1 MPDSQTAAFSLLSH
15 PLQSDPPACRLSG
28 EVARSGGMLR
38 VGYRLEGELGRLSI
52 PQAAAGRFADELW
65 QHTCFE
71 LFVALPGVPS
81 YHEFNF
87 SPSGD
92 WAVYAF
98 DRYRQRAFVADAE
111 LAALKPELH
120 CAASTAVLELSAQVS
135 LSALSPRHGRSA
147 LRLGLSAV
155 LERKDGSAP
164 LLSYWALV
172 HPDAKPD
179 FHHPESFAL
188 TLDEIRN

>member
-1 MPDSQTAAFSLLSH
+1 
-15 PLQSDPPACRLSG
+15 
-28 EVARSGGMLR
+28 MLR
-38 VGYRLEGELGRLSI
+38 VGYRLEGNLGALRI
-52 PQAAAGRFADELW
+52 PQAEAGRFADELW

-98 DRYRQRAFVADAE
+98 DRYRQRAFLADAE

-120 CAASTAVLELSAQVS
+120 CAASTVGMELSAQVS

>member
-1 MPDSQTAAFSLLSH
+1 MPESQTASFELVVH

-38 VGYRLEGELGRLSI
+38 VGYRLEGELGQLSI
-52 PQAAAGRFADELW
+52 PRGSEGRFADELW
-65 QHTCFE
+65 QYTCFE
-71 LFVALPGVPS
+71 LFVALSDTAG

-87 SPSGD
+87 SPSGH

-98 DRYRQRAFVADAE
+98 DRYRQRAFLADAE
-111 LAALKPELH
+111 LAARKPELR
-120 CAASTAVLELSAQVS
+120 CAASTAGLELTAQVS
-135 LSALSPRHGRSA
+135 LAALSPRHGRSA
-147 LRLGLSAV
+147 LRLGFSAV
-155 LERKDGSAP
+155 LERKDGSDP

>member
-1 MPDSQTAAFSLLSH
+1 M
-15 PLQSDPPACRLSG
+15 LQ
-28 EVARSGGMLR
+28 
-38 VGYRLEGELGRLSI
+38 VGFRLEGNLGALRI
-52 PQAAAGRFADELW
+52 PQAAEGRFADELW
-65 QHTCFE
+65 RHTCFE
-71 LFVALPGVPS
+71 LFVALPGLPR

-98 DRYRQRAFVADAE
+98 DRYRQRAFLADME
-111 LAALKPELH
+111 LSALKPELQ
-120 CAASTAVLELSAQVS
+120 CAASTAGLELTAQVS
-135 LSALSPRHGRSA
+135 LAALSPLHVRST

-155 LERKDGSAP
+155 LERKDGPDP